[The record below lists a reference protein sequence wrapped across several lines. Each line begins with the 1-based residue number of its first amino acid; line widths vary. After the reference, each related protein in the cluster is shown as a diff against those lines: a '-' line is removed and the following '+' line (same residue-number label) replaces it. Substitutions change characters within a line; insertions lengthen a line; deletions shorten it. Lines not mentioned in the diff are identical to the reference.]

1 MRAARQ
7 ASTSGRC
14 YFFEY
19 YERSRSLDYVI
30 RPEIHHHSIRS
41 STIMLAMAVRW
52 PTGSDARCRS
62 WSRSLVN
69 CTPRVSI
76 FTFISRVST
85 PVPQREGRCF
95 RCSASLPSSEHGI
108 IVERVKSGLSRAQS
122 QGKRLGR
129 RRVGENV
136 VECIREQLATGAGI
150 LRTAKK
156 PRSTAI
162 FDQWSRSTACP
173 TLAQAKRVLA
183 QPVSK
188 GTLISGSERLW
199 RNIQV
204 PSMLRCSLSAL

>member
-1 MRAARQ
+1 MSGPGLSITSSGQKSIITQFVPRQLCWRWRCGGRPARTLV
-7 ASTSGRC
+7 AG
-14 YFFEY
+14 
-19 YERSRSLDYVI
+19 V
-30 RPEIHHHSIRS
+30 
-41 STIMLAMAVRW
+41 
-52 PTGSDARCRS
+52 G
-62 WSRSLVN
+62 RSLVN

>member
-95 RCSASLPSSEHGI
+95 RCSASLPIMRSPRLCEVIPPEPRHRLEASGAVLCI
-108 IVERVKSGLSRAQS
+108 IPRPQWEFSAEQTD
-122 QGKRLGR
+122 GKVPAR
-129 RRVGENV
+129 RGPGAR
-136 VECIREQLATGAGI
+136 RE
-150 LRTAKK
+150 
-156 PRSTAI
+156 AI
-162 FDQWSRSTACP
+162 SA
-173 TLAQAKRVLA
+173 
-183 QPVSK
+183 
-188 GTLISGSERLW
+188 SGSLNHSDAVRAKEVGLCGVQGRW
-199 RNIQV
+199 RAPRYPLNQRTMPPV
-204 PSMLRCSLSAL
+204 VADPAHDSA